1 MNVGFV
7 SLGCSKNLV
16 DTEMMIGLFKSKKYK
31 IVNNPKDAEIIVVNT
46 CGFIGPSKEEAI
58 NTLLEMA
65 EYKKT
70 GKLKYLIATGCLIE
84 RYKDQLQKVM
94 PEIDLFIKF
103 SEYDKLWEQIDL
115 LLEKKHEEAELSF
128 NERVITTGENY
139 AYVRIAEGCDNFCT
153 FCAIPYIRGR
163 FRSRTEESIIDSVTR
178 ILAKYGH
185 YSVSQFTSHTADRAR
200 VLREFEDENYDVLA
214 AIKCFDEGVDV
225 PKLDKIY
232 IMASDALSRQTI
244 QRRGRVLRTCT
255 DTGKRI
261 AYIYDFVAL
270 PPIECTEGIGVPN
283 LVINEMRRAKEY
295 ARLADNKSDT
305 MAELSAIMG
314 MYGIN
319 EEDLEN
325 EFDAESE

>member
-1 MNVGFV
+1 M
-7 SLGCSKNLV
+7 
-16 DTEMMIGLFKSKKYK
+16 
-31 IVNNPKDAEIIVVNT
+31 
-46 CGFIGPSKEEAI
+46 
-58 NTLLEMA
+58 
-65 EYKKT
+65 
-70 GKLKYLIATGCLIE
+70 
-84 RYKDQLQKVM
+84 
-94 PEIDLFIKF
+94 
-103 SEYDKLWEQIDL
+103 
-115 LLEKKHEEAELSF
+115 
-128 NERVITTGENY
+128 
-139 AYVRIAEGCDNFCT
+139 
-153 FCAIPYIRGR
+153 
-163 FRSRTEESIIDSVTR
+163 
-178 ILAKYGH
+178 
-185 YSVSQFTSHTADRAR
+185 
-200 VLREFEDENYDVLA
+200 LA

-270 PPIECTEGIGVPN
+270 PPIECTEGIGDPN

>member
-1 MNVGFV
+1 MW
-7 SLGCSKNLV
+7 STK
-16 DTEMMIGLFKSKKYK
+16 E
-31 IVNNPKDAEIIVVNT
+31 IVQGQTSRHYEFRNSVVYCGHGKDYE
-46 CGFIGPSKEEAI
+46 
-58 NTLLEMA
+58 
-65 EYKKT
+65 
-70 GKLKYLIATGCLIE
+70 
-84 RYKDQLQKVM
+84 
-94 PEIDLFIKF
+94 
-103 SEYDKLWEQIDL
+103 
-115 LLEKKHEEAELSF
+115 
-128 NERVITTGENY
+128 
-139 AYVRIAEGCDNFCT
+139 
-153 FCAIPYIRGR
+153 
-163 FRSRTEESIIDSVTR
+163 TEESIIDSVTR

-270 PPIECTEGIGVPN
+270 PPIECTDGIGVSN
-283 LVINEMRRAKEY
+283 LVVNEMRRAKEY
-295 ARLADNKSDT
+295 ARLADNKSDI
-305 MAELSAIMG
+305 MAELSAIMR
-314 MYGIN
+314 MYGVN